1 MKLSKTLKNIVTEA
15 STLNDYLS
23 SRGINPKFVSRDT
36 KISHA
41 KSAEFQKWK
50 NDRKMTEE
58 TILET
63 SESDLLSKFLSSR
76 GINAKYATKEM
87 KIAHSKSGEFLK
99 WKKDHMFESAEEVNE
114 VSMDKLSPAHQ
125 NHVNRGRIVNI
136 NLGNKIERPVK
147 TTKVQPKPKKGFLN
161 KIFTTEETDK
171 KDMVCFDIPLLIR
184 VLEYTREDMK
194 TDIELHNM
202 VERLINMRETY
213 PLTMKEYDTI
223 TSNLVKENH
232 IAIAMG
238 KMLDDES
245 GMVLSQIE
253 ELERGC
259 AMIRSYIGKDYEK
272 QLPAWVQAKITL
284 ATDYMSTVG
293 NYLVSKNEKVN
304 EEVLDEAKKP
314 RTTALDRWRKA
325 AAEREKKHND
335 IEKVRQEKLHQDPS
349 TVTVPVANTKKDD
362 LSTAIDKLEK
372 HLNKEDVEQ
381 IDETPGAQAMKAS
394 GVKQSPDKLLA
405 RTGMNMAHKF
415 PRKGQTNLGNI
426 PGINTPGVSK
436 DTADYAEKRRGDR
449 AKELKPAIKAA
460 LGTHG
465 PKGKLPEE
473 VEQIDELKKSTVFS
487 WLKQQPVVP
496 EKKPNMDKKAHNQ
509 KIKTHNKS
517 WNRALDRLSGYKPTS
532 ENTLD
537 SMAAT
542 EAPSDCSDNT
552 NSTPTTGKSYAAR
565 MVKSLKKTVK
575 EETYDWEKD
584 DKSSMQKPYGKA
596 PKINV
601 TDKKGTL
608 GDTKPEARAVMK
620 GGTTLTGQP
629 RDMVE
634 IDPSMKQRPGQQD
647 KGQSTFTS
655 AIAKKSPNNT

>member
-1 MKLSKTLKNIVTEA
+1 MVKTIKDIFLEA
-15 STLNDYLS
+15 SNLNDYLS

-41 KSAEFQKWK
+41 KSALFQKWK
-50 NDRKMTEE
+50 SDRKMSEE
-58 TILET
+58 TITEA
-63 SESDLLSKFLSSR
+63 SESELLAKYLNSR
-76 GINAKYATKEM
+76 GINAKYATRDM
-87 KIAHSKSGEFLK
+87 KIAHSKSGEFMK
-99 WKKDHMFESAEEVNE
+99 WKRDHQHLE
-114 VSMDKLSPAHQ
+114 LS
-125 NHVNRGRIVNI
+125 
-136 NLGNKIERPVK
+136 
-147 TTKVQPKPKKGFLN
+147 
-161 KIFTTEETDK
+161 EETDK

-184 VLEYTREDMK
+184 VLEFTREDMK

-213 PLTMKEYDTI
+213 PLTMHEYDAI
-223 TSNLVKENH
+223 TQKLVKENH

-314 RTTALDRWRKA
+314 RTTALERWRKA
-325 AAEREKKHND
+325 AAEREKKHNQTPTGD
-335 IEKVRQEKLHQDPS
+335 MKG
-349 TVTVPVANTKKDD
+349 
-362 LSTAIDKLEK
+362 AIDKLER
-372 HLNKEDVEQ
+372 HLNKEEVDLEEGIVDK
-381 IDETPGAQAMKAS
+381 IRGLNYGRLANRSMMKSVNSTAKTGSDEWNNET
-394 GVKQSPDKLLA
+394 
-405 RTGMNMAHKF
+405 
-415 PRKGQTNLGNI
+415 
-426 PGINTPGVSK
+426 SK
-436 DTADYAEKRRGDR
+436 TSQRVAK
-449 AKELKPAIKAA
+449 AKELGNKRPFK
-460 LGTHG
+460 
-465 PKGKLPEE
+465 EE
-473 VEQIDELKKSTVFS
+473 VEQIDEISKDTLKSYADQA
-487 WLKQQPVVP
+487 L
-496 EKKPNMDKKAHNQ
+496 
-509 KIKTHNKS
+509 KIKNIDNKKGE
-517 WNRALDRLSGYKPTS
+517 NRVNQRHKGMQRAMNRLYPKPTS

-552 NSTPTTGKSYAAR
+552 NSTPTTGKSYAAK
-565 MVKSLKKTVK
+565 MVKDLKKKTVK

-584 DKSSMQKPYGKA
+584 DKSSMVKPYGKA
-596 PKINV
+596 PKVNL
-601 TDKKGTL
+601 TDKTGTL
-608 GDTKPEARAVMK
+608 GDTKPDARVVMK

-647 KGQSTFTS
+647 KGQNVFTS
-655 AIAKKSPNNT
+655 PTGKKSPSL